1 MFHCFVVLVMVN
13 QHHKNR
19 KDVINYD

>member
-19 KDVINYD
+19 KYAINYD